1 MRRGPTLLAL
11 AFLLLILPAAEADS
25 LGGSDLLAT
34 PVGALD
40 GSVALRGTATHQVVL
55 YNNGTA
61 PFLILSRVIG
71 DSGAFSAS
79 VLPASVVLR
88 PGEDATVTL
97 TVAAPV
103 YSESTTLVLTVRI
116 EATDLSAGIAYSGDF
131 AVTTRLTGS
140 SATDPEGKVLGIF
153 ENTLPAPFD
162 SNFGAFLLTV
172 GIWVLISA
180 GLVLVIDPFL
190 RSFAKR
196 TATQVDDILLK
207 IIRGPVFALV
217 VFFGTINSLEI
228 VGLPADWLG
237 MLNLVFG
244 FAAVLIATWIAY
256 RIFRDVL
263 VYYGRRLA
271 KRTASDIDNRLIP
284 ALEKIGGVIIL
295 LIGTLSAVSY
305 LGFDI
310 TLFLA
315 GFGVAGLII
324 AFAAQETLSNF
335 FASLHIMLDRPF
347 RVGDMIELEPGVI
360 CEVREIGFR
369 STKLYWGKHHDI
381 IIMPNKELAAR
392 KIINYVRP
400 DRRFK
405 VLVDVGVGYGSDID
419 RVKRVMGDVALAH
432 PNVLKEKEFAPIF
445 RLASFGDSAI
455 GVTIIAWVDDV
466 MNGWQA
472 ASDLREA
479 IKKRFEAEGIE
490 IPFPQRVVHT
500 PVPLPE
506 ARKA

>member
-1 MRRGPTLLAL
+1 VLLAL
-11 AFLLLILPAAEADS
+11 LVLGLPTAQADS

-40 GSVALRGTATHQVVL
+40 GSVALRGTFTHQLIL

-61 PFLILSRVIG
+61 PFLVLSSVLG
-71 DSGAFSAS
+71 DPGLFSVT

-88 PGEDATVTL
+88 PGEDATVAL
-97 TVAAPV
+97 TVTAPF
-103 YSESTTLVLTVRI
+103 YSESTTLILTLRV
-116 EATDLSAGIAYSGDF
+116 EATDLSTGVAYTGDF
-131 AVTTRLTGS
+131 AASTRLTGS
-140 SATDPEGKVLGIF
+140 SATDPEGKILGVF
-153 ENTLPAPFD
+153 ENALPAPLD
-162 SNFGAFLLTV
+162 TNLGAFLVTV
-172 GIWVLISA
+172 GIWLLLSA

-228 VGLPADWLG
+228 IGLPADWLG

-244 FAAVLIATWIAY
+244 FAAVLIATGIAY

-271 KRTASDIDNRLIP
+271 KRTASDIDDRLIP

-335 FASLHIMLDRPF
+335 FASLHIMVDRPF
-347 RVGDMIELEPGVI
+347 RVGDLIELEPGVI

-381 IIMPNKELAAR
+381 IVMPNKELAAR

-405 VLVDVGVGYGSDID
+405 ILVDVGVGYGSDID
-419 RVKRVMGDVALAH
+419 RVKRVMEEVALAH
-432 PNVLKEKEFAPIF
+432 PNILQGKEFAPIF

-466 MNGWQA
+466 NNNWQV

-479 IKKRFEAEGIE
+479 IKKRFAAEGIE
-490 IPFPQRVVHT
+490 IPFPQRVVHS
-500 PVPLPE
+500 PAPPE
-506 ARKA
+506 ARKT